1 MLRLALF
8 FAALTA
14 SAADLSGIWS
24 GTIQVRNEKQ
34 DISFQF
40 NQNGGTLTGKLYGD
54 SIDLPISDGWVSGQ
68 MVKFFIK
75 TEGYSGK
82 TRFIY
87 EGMLENGELRLTRER
102 EDSESKVSE
111 EARKKTRQQIV
122 LKKML

>member
-8 FAALTA
+8 FAALTG

-24 GTIQVRNEKQ
+24 GTMQVRNEKQ

-40 NQNGGTLTGKLYGD
+40 KQNGGTLAGKLYGD
-54 SIDLPISDGWVSGQ
+54 SVDLPISDGWVSGEA
-68 MVKFFIK
+68 VKFFIK

-82 TRFIY
+82 TRFVY
-87 EGMLENGELRLTRER
+87 EGTLENGELRLTRER

-122 LKKML
+122 LKRML